1 MPNSGVF
8 HDGEIA
14 VQVRAGERAVAE
26 RRESMLRDRLNDAA
40 GAFVAS
46 QGTVAVGAAAPD
58 GTLWASLWCGAK
70 GFART
75 NEAGDRLDIRHALGD
90 AAADPVRSIVSAGE
104 PLGVLVID
112 LETRRRLRINGVV
125 DRSDAASLEMRIREA
140 FGNCPKYIQKR
151 VRVEGTVAREASAH
165 VEQGS
170 IFDDERR
177 GFIARTDTLF
187 VSSVHPERGVDV
199 SHRGGHPGFVR
210 SVDDRTLRIP
220 DYSGNSMFQTLGNL
234 EVDTRAGIAF
244 IDFERHRALSAT
256 GRAVSSFGIED
267 PAHPTGGTG
276 RYWSFTVDRWIEF
289 SLPLSMTWKL
299 VERSPFN
306 PK

>member
-14 VQVRAGERAVAE
+14 VQVRVGERAVAE

-170 IFDDERR
+170 NFDDERR

-220 DYSGNSMFQTLGNL
+220 DYPGNSMFQTLGNL

-256 GRAVSSFGIED
+256 GHAVSSFGIED

>member
-125 DRSDAASLEMRIREA
+125 DRSGAASVEMRIREA

-220 DYSGNSMFQTLGNL
+220 DYPGNSMFQTLGNL

>member
-1 MPNSGVF
+1 VF

-14 VQVRAGERAVAE
+14 VQVRVGERAVAE

-165 VEQGS
+165 VELGS

-220 DYSGNSMFQTLGNL
+220 DYPGNSMFQTLGNL

-256 GRAVSSFGIED
+256 GHAVSSFGIED